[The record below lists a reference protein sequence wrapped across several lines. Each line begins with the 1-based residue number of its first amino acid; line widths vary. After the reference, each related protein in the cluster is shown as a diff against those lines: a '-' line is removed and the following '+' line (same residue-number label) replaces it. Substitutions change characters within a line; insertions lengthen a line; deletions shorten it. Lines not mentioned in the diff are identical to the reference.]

1 MSRIAKKPVV
11 LPSVVTVQSNSQFF
25 TVKGNLGTLIVPN
38 FSELTTS
45 VNDNQIFFE
54 QNANYKKFSAKA
66 GLLRTLLNNAVLGV
80 THGYT
85 KVLELKGLGYRC
97 NLEQGNL
104 VMSLGFS
111 HKVHYDIPSDVTI
124 SVEKDTVITIKGLDK
139 QRVGQV
145 AADIRSKKIPD
156 NYHAKG
162 ILYQGEV
169 IITKEGKKK

>member
-1 MSRIAKKPVV
+1 MSRVAKKPVV
-11 LPSVVTVQSNSQFF
+11 FPSSVSIDNTDEFF
-25 TVKGNLGTLIVPN
+25 MVKGTLGTLSVPN
-38 FSELTTS
+38 FSLLS
-45 VNDNQIFFE
+45 VVVNDNKISFIQDE
-54 QNANYKKFSAKA
+54 NYKKFSAKA
-66 GLLRTLLNNAVLGV
+66 GLLRTLLNNAVIGV
-80 THGYT
+80 TSGYT

-97 NLEQGNL
+97 NIEQGVL

-111 HKVHYDIPSDVTI
+111 HKVHYLIPNDVKIT
-124 SVEKDTVITIKGLDK
+124 VEKDTIITIKGLDK

>member
-1 MSRIAKKPVV
+1 MRS
-11 LPSVVTVQSNSQFF
+11 
-25 TVKGNLGTLIVPN
+25 
-38 FSELTTS
+38 
-45 VNDNQIFFE
+45 
-54 QNANYKKFSAKA
+54 
-66 GLLRTLLNNAVLGV
+66 LLNNAVHGV
-80 THGYT
+80 VTGYT

-97 NLEQGNL
+97 NMDNNIL

-111 HKVHYDIPSDVTI
+111 HKVNYNIPEDVKI

-145 AADIRSKKIPD
+145 AAEIRNKKIPD